1 MQLTYWT
8 TNHCLYANQEQK
20 CKSRVVAGR
29 EPVTGAF
36 ILLGISFKASLPQS
50 AELTTAQKV
59 TNMLIEEQL
68 LEDREW
74 RQHTHHLTEFLSLNN
89 EYLKQGKNNFPKCHR
104 CAAFNLTHNYSS
116 DQSRQFS
123 WTTSYFRRSIQH
135 RKNLYICNC
144 ISFILFS
151 FSCFVLKQKD
161 ETRRHKATI

>member
-1 MQLTYWT
+1 MQHTYWT
-8 TNHCLYANQEQK
+8 THHCLYANQESK

-29 EPVTGAF
+29 EPVTGVF

-59 TNMLIEEQL
+59 TNMLIEQQL
-68 LEDREW
+68 SEDWEW
-74 RQHTHHLTEFLSLNN
+74 RQHTHTTWLNFCRLTHAN

-123 WTTSYFRRSIQH
+123 WTTSYFRRSIRH
-135 RKNLYICNC
+135 RKHLYICNC
-144 ISFILFS
+144 ISFFLF
-151 FSCFVLKQKD
+151 FLLMLCF
-161 ETRRHKATI
+161 ETKWWDTKT